1 MMEKSNDRHCRLL
14 RARRERPR
22 SCRAAGQ
29 RDEVAPFSL
38 DHLVGELLQVQRNVE
53 AKCLCSLEI
62 DH

>member
-1 MMEKSNDRHCRLL
+1 MGLL

-38 DHLVGELLQVQRNVE
+38 DHLVGEQFIEVGTSMPSTLAGAASPDARRW
-53 AKCLCSLEI
+53 
-62 DH
+62 